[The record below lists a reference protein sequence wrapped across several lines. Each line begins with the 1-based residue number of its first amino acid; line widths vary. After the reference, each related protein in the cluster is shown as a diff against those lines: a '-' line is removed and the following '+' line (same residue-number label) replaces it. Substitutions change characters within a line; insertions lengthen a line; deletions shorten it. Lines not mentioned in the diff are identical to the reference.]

1 MMRAGC
7 KARYAVLGIG
17 LAILAG
23 CSEGESQQC
32 VEGFCLPADVVIVGS
47 EQQADFTGY
56 QLTWRGE
63 AIGLTA
69 SDYPNF
75 DVKRAVP
82 YAVPLDPDARLIA
95 GDGTAEVRIRL
106 GEASPRYLHLAGQC
120 ADIATCNLG
129 ALSKAITRDGG

>member
-1 MMRAGC
+1 MTRAGC
-7 KARYAVLGIG
+7 NARRAALGVG
-17 LAILAG
+17 LAALAG
-23 CSEGESQQC
+23 CSAGEGAQC
-32 VEGFCLPADVVIVGS
+32 IDGFCLPADVVIVGS

-95 GDGTAEVRIRL
+95 GGGTADVRIRL

-120 ADIATCNLG
+120 EDIATCNLG
-129 ALSKAITRDGG
+129 ALAKAITREGQ